1 MPCLGGNILIGSG
14 KVLVQESYWG
24 KVSPPPKVV
33 SVAVA
38 GGRWLV
44 VPRPAAECIFNQ
56 CQLDSSIQVTS
67 TSPAQ
72 QSGQQEE
79 SLLMND

>member
-38 GGRWLV
+38 GGGGGGAPPSRGMY
-44 VPRPAAECIFNQ
+44 I
-56 CQLDSSIQVTS
+56 
-67 TSPAQ
+67 
-72 QSGQQEE
+72 
-79 SLLMND
+79 

>member
-38 GGRWLV
+38 GGWWRW
-44 VPRPAAECIFNQ
+44 C
-56 CQLDSSIQVTS
+56 
-67 TSPAQ
+67 PAQ
-72 QSGQQEE
+72 PRNVYLISA
-79 SLLMND
+79 N

>member
-33 SVAVA
+33 SVAGGWWPVA
-38 GGRWLV
+38 GGAPPSRGMY
-44 VPRPAAECIFNQ
+44 I
-56 CQLDSSIQVTS
+56 
-67 TSPAQ
+67 
-72 QSGQQEE
+72 
-79 SLLMND
+79 